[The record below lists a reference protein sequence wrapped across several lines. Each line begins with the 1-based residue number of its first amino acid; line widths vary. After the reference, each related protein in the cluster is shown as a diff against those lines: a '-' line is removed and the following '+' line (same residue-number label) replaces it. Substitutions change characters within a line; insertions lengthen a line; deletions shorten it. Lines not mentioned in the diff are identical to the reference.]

1 MENLKFNVGDNV
13 KIVSNDLQPAMVGKI
28 GRVKKVYPSFSE
40 DSDNNIQPS
49 YFYRV
54 EVGGAVLKGIAASSD
69 LEKVQKND
77 MKKYR
82 VTIDLDT
89 EAKRKAIERLQ
100 RKKITSL
107 IRKSWPDNKKEVY
120 VDEK

>member
-1 MENLKFNVGDNV
+1 
-13 KIVSNDLQPAMVGKI
+13 MVGKI

-77 MKKYR
+77 MKKY
-82 VTIDLDT
+82 T
-89 EAKRKAIERLQ
+89 EAEKLERIARDKL
-100 RKKITSL
+100 
-107 IRKSWPDNKKEVY
+107 NMKKEGETTYKVI
-120 VDEK
+120 EK

>member
-54 EVGGAVLKGIAASSD
+54 EVGGAVLKGIAASSRWEFRN
-69 LEKVQKND
+69 LSCSTLQKHLCI
-77 MKKYR
+77 MS
-82 VTIDLDT
+82 VLSL
-89 EAKRKAIERLQ
+89 RKNIQ
-100 RKKITSL
+100 I
-107 IRKSWPDNKKEVY
+107 
-120 VDEK
+120 

>member
-54 EVGGAVLKGIAASSD
+54 EVVK
-69 LEKVQKND
+69 LEE
-77 MKKYR
+77 
-82 VTIDLDT
+82 LF
-89 EAKRKAIERLQ
+89 
-100 RKKITSL
+100 
-107 IRKSWPDNKKEVY
+107 
-120 VDEK
+120 

>member
-40 DSDNNIQPS
+40 YSDNNVQPS

-69 LEKVQKND
+69 LERVQ
-77 MKKYR
+77 
-82 VTIDLDT
+82 T
-89 EAKRKAIERLQ
+89 KRYE
-100 RKKITSL
+100 KIPS
-107 IRKSWPDNKKEVY
+107 D
-120 VDEK
+120 D

>member
-40 DSDNNIQPS
+40 DSD
-49 YFYRV
+49 
-54 EVGGAVLKGIAASSD
+54 
-69 LEKVQKND
+69 
-77 MKKYR
+77 
-82 VTIDLDT
+82 
-89 EAKRKAIERLQ
+89 IERLQ

-120 VDEK
+120 VDEE

>member
-54 EVGGAVLKGIAASSD
+54 VIGRLRSGR
-69 LEKVQKND
+69 
-77 MKKYR
+77 YTFTRPR
-82 VTIDLDT
+82 VI
-89 EAKRKAIERLQ
+89 
-100 RKKITSL
+100 
-107 IRKSWPDNKKEVY
+107 
-120 VDEK
+120 